1 MTVPDSKPLQARRPL
16 TLAAF
21 WFILCETLREWN
33 DDKAPRLGAALAFYS
48 VLSLGPLLLIVIAVA
63 SLFFGRDAVSGYL
76 IAEIQTLV
84 GDRGAHAI
92 QSILRHRQH
101 AQDHS
106 GGGWATAIGVIT
118 LLVSSTGFFAQ
129 LQDALNTIWNVD
141 HIPRGHWIWFV
152 KKRLLSFAMIL
163 GVGFLLLIGLV
174 ISAAL
179 SAFSTPLAVH
189 TSPHTS
195 PMTAH
200 LANMVIS
207 FVVAAV
213 LFAMIY
219 KFLPDVAIKWRD
231 VAIGAVITALLF
243 EIGKFLIGL
252 YLGHSAFGSAYGAAG
267 SVIVLLVWI
276 YYSTQVFFLGAE
288 FTQVYARYM
297 GDEVVIKKG
306 RRKMSVKADAHPHH
320 SPDVV
325 NVAKTEKR
333 APEPK

>member
-1 MTVPDSKPLQARRPL
+1 MTQTQPPRRLL
-16 TLAAF
+16 TLSSF
-21 WFILCETLREWN
+21 WFILRETLREWN

-76 IAEIQTLV
+76 IAEIQALI

-92 QSILRHRQH
+92 QSILRHRQN

-106 GGGWATAIGVIT
+106 GGWATAIGVIT

-179 SAFSTPLAVH
+179 SAFSASIATH
-189 TSPHTS
+189 MSPG
-195 PMTAH
+195 MAH
-200 LANMVIS
+200 VANTVIS
-207 FVVAAV
+207 FMVAAV

-231 VAIGAVITALLF
+231 VAIGALITALLF
-243 EIGKFLIGL
+243 EVGKALIGL

-267 SVIVLLVWI
+267 SIIVLLVWI

-306 RRKMSVKADAHPHH
+306 RRKIPAKSDAHPHH
-320 SPDVV
+320 TPDVV
-325 NVAKTEKR
+325 NVAKTADHAR
-333 APEPK
+333 PPEPK

>member
-1 MTVPDSKPLQARRPL
+1 MTPSAPPERRIL
-16 TLAAF
+16 TISALR
-21 WFILCETLREWN
+21 FILLETFREWN

-76 IAEIQTLV
+76 IAEIQALI

-101 AQDHS
+101 AEDS
-106 GGGWATAIGVIT
+106 GGGWATAIGLIT

-141 HIPRGHWIWFV
+141 HIPRGHWVWFL
-152 KKRLLSFAMIL
+152 KKRALSFAMIL
-163 GVGFLLLIGLV
+163 GVCFLLLIGLV

-179 SAFSTPLAVH
+179 SAVSAPIAIHTTPA
-189 TSPHTS
+189 
-195 PMTAH
+195 MAH
-200 LANMVIS
+200 IANTLIS

-231 VAIGAVITALLF
+231 VGIGAVITAVLF
-243 EIGKFLIGL
+243 EIGKGLIGL

-267 SVIVLLVWI
+267 SLIVLLVWI
-276 YYSTQVFFLGAE
+276 YYSTQIFFLGAE

-297 GDEVVIKKG
+297 GAEVVIKKG
-306 RRKMSVKADAHPHH
+306 RRKIPARSDAHPQH
-320 SPDVV
+320 SANVV
-325 NVAKTEKR
+325 NVAKASGHAR
-333 APEPK
+333 PPEPK

>member
-1 MTVPDSKPLQARRPL
+1 MTSPQPPRRLL
-16 TLAAF
+16 TLSSF
-21 WFILCETLREWN
+21 WFILRETLREWN

-63 SLFFGRDAVSGYL
+63 SLFFGRDSVSGYL
-76 IAEIQTLV
+76 INEIQALI
-84 GDRGAHAI
+84 GERGAHAI
-92 QSILRHRQH
+92 QSILRHRQN

-118 LLVSSTGFFAQ
+118 LLASSTGFFAQ

-179 SAFSTPLAVH
+179 SAFSAPIAVNV
-189 TSPHTS
+189 SPG
-195 PMTAH
+195 MAH
-200 LANMVIS
+200 AANTVIS
-207 FVVAAV
+207 FAVAAV

-231 VAIGAVITALLF
+231 VAIGAVMTALLF
-243 EIGKFLIGL
+243 EVGKALIGL

-267 SVIVLLVWI
+267 SIIVLLVWI
-276 YYSTQVFFLGAE
+276 YYSTQIFFLGAE

-306 RRKMSVKADAHPHH
+306 RRKTPVTSEVHPRHT
-320 SPDVV
+320 PDVV
-325 NVAKTEKR
+325 NVAKSADHAR
-333 APEPK
+333 PPEPK